1 MYDCII
7 IGGGPGAL
15 SSAVNL
21 KARNKDFILFA
32 GIEKEMPIEKS
43 HWINNYLGMLD
54 VSGKDL
60 MDSFRGH
67 AIKEGTEIKNE
78 KVYNILSMGDYYVV
92 SNGNDFF
99 ETKTLIMAIGQSRGN
114 YYEGEL
120 KYLGK
125 GVGYCATCDG
135 PLYKGKTVIIISE
148 NKEGEE
154 EANFMSEI
162 CEKVYY
168 LKGYKGDSHLVEKVE
183 ILKGKP
189 LKIEGK
195 DGKAEKL
202 VTEAGETTAD
212 GIFIIRNV
220 IPVDQLLEG
229 LETKGGHIV
238 VDRTGATSLP
248 GVFACGDCTGKPY
261 QVAKAVGEG
270 NVAALSVATYLD
282 KTKA

>member
-7 IGGGPGAL
+7 VGGGPAAL
-15 SSAVNL
+15 SAAVNL
-21 KARNKDFILFA
+21 KARNKDFIIFA
-32 GIEKEMPIEKS
+32 GNEKELPLEKS
-43 HWINNYLGMLD
+43 HWVNNYLGMPD
-54 VSGKDL
+54 VTGKEM
-60 MDSFRGH
+60 MDGFRAH
-67 AIKEGTEIKNE
+67 AIKEGAEIRKE

-92 SNGNDFF
+92 SNGVDFF
-99 ETKTLIMAIGQSRGN
+99 ETKTIIIAIGQSRGS

-120 KYLGK
+120 QYLGS

-162 CEKVYY
+162 CKKVYY
-168 LKGYKGDSHLVEKVE
+168 LKGYKGDSHLVENVE
-183 ILKGKP
+183 LIEGKP

-195 DGKAEKL
+195 NGKAEKL
-202 VTEAGETTAD
+202 VTENGEIAAD

-220 IPVDQLLEG
+220 IPVDRLLEG
-229 LETKGGHIV
+229 LETSGGHIL
-238 VDRTGATSLP
+238 VDRNGATSLQ
-248 GVFACGDCTGKPY
+248 GVYACGDCTGKPY

-270 NVAALSVATYLD
+270 NIAALAIATYL
-282 KTKA
+282 AG

>member
-32 GIEKEMPIEKS
+32 GNEKEMPLEKS
-43 HWINNYLGMLD
+43 HWVNNYLGMLD

-67 AIKEGTEIKNE
+67 AIKEGTEIRNE

-92 SNGNDFF
+92 SNGVDFF
-99 ETKTLIMAIGQSRGN
+99 ETKTLIMAIGQSKGK
-114 YYEGEL
+114 YYDGEL
-120 KYLGK
+120 EFLGK

-135 PLYKGKTVIIISE
+135 PLYKGKTVVIISE

-162 CEKVYY
+162 CKKVYY
-168 LKGYKGDSHLVEKVE
+168 LKGYKGEAHLSEKVE
-183 ILKGKP
+183 ILNGKP
-189 LKIEGK
+189 LKIVGAN
-195 DGKAEKL
+195 GKAEKL
-202 VTEAGETTAD
+202 ITDSGEIIAD
-212 GIFIIRNV
+212 GMFIIRDV
-220 IPVDQLLEG
+220 IPVAQLLEG
-229 LETKGGHIV
+229 LETDGGHIV
-238 VDRTGATSLP
+238 VDRMGATSLP
-248 GVFACGDCTGKPY
+248 GVFACGDITGKPY